1 MFMHESVQKLNFI
14 KNKIKEIIERKQLK
28 TNPQIIAITK
38 TFQKDKILPLLES
51 GHLHYGENK
60 IQEAEDKWNELKKNY
75 SNLSLHM
82 VGKLQSNK
90 AKKAVKL
97 FEFIHSLDN
106 AKLATKLSQYE
117 KELNK
122 KTKIFI
128 QVNIAEENQKSGI
141 LLNDLK
147 KFYDF
152 CVNEQ
157 SLNIIGLMTLP
168 PIDKDSFNY
177 FRILKEKSIE
187 LNLYHLSIG
196 MSSDYEMAVEN
207 NSTFIRLG
215 EAIFGSRKN

>member
-1 MFMHESVQKLNFI
+1 MHESVQKLNFI

-196 MSSDYEMAVEN
+196 MSSDFLDALEFNPQY
-207 NSTFIRLG
+207 IRLG
-215 EAIFGSRKN
+215 TALFGKRL

>member
-1 MFMHESVQKLNFI
+1 MHDSVQKLNLI
-14 KNKIKEIIERKQLK
+14 KNKIKEIIEKKQLK

-38 TFQKDKILPLLES
+38 TFQKSKILPLLDS

-60 IQEAEDKWNELKKNY
+60 LQEAEDKWYELKNIY
-75 SNLSLHM
+75 SNLCLHM

-97 FEFIHSLDN
+97 FDFIHSLDN
-106 AKLATKLSQYE
+106 AKLASKISQYE

-128 QVNIAEENQKSGI
+128 QVNIASEKQKSGI
-141 LLNDLK
+141 LPNDLK

-152 CVNEQ
+152 CVHEQ

-168 PIDKDSFNY
+168 PIDKDPLEY
-177 FRILKEKSIE
+177 FKILKEKSIE
-187 LNLYHLSIG
+187 LNLNHLSIG
-196 MSSDYEMAVEN
+196 MSSDYEIAVEN

-215 EAIFGSRKN
+215 TAIFGIRKN